1 MFNFPF
7 IENDFDSI
15 TYYQLISQVYEQS
28 KKNAQDIDT
37 IKKEANNYIKSWL
50 NSNINKFLLDTNYVE
65 NEEKLII
72 KNSTLLTSTSC
83 LHTYKNDTMI
93 IGKDK

>member
-1 MFNFPF
+1 MYNFPF

-15 TYYQLISQVYEQS
+15 TYYQLLSQVCEQS
-28 KKNAQDIDT
+28 KKNAQDIDC
-37 IKKEANNYIKSWL
+37 IKKEADNYIKSWIE
-50 NSNINKFLLDTNYVE
+50 SNINNFLLDTNYVE
-65 NEEKLII
+65 SEEKLII
-72 KNSTLLTSTSC
+72 KNTTVLTSATC

>member
-15 TYYQLISQVYEQS
+15 TYYQLLSQVCEQS
-28 KKNAQDIDT
+28 KKNAQDIDS
-37 IKKEANNYIKSWL
+37 IKKEADNYIKSWL
-50 NSNINKFLLDTNYVE
+50 ESNINNFLLDTNYVE
-65 NEEKLII
+65 SEEKLII
-72 KNSTLLTSTSC
+72 KNTTVLTSDSC

>member
-7 IENDFDSI
+7 VENDFDSI
-15 TYYQLISQVYEQS
+15 TYYQLLSQVCEQS
-28 KKNAQDIDT
+28 KKNAQDINT
-37 IKKEANNYIKSWL
+37 IKNEANNYIKNWL
-50 NSNINKFLLDTNYVE
+50 ESNINNFMLDTNYVE

-83 LHTYKNDTMI
+83 LHTYKNNTMI
-93 IGKDK
+93 IGKVE

>member
-15 TYYQLISQVYEQS
+15 TYYQLLTQVCALAKENS
-28 KKNAQDIDT
+28 AKIT
-37 IKKEANNYIKSWL
+37 EIKSEADNYIKNWL
-50 NSNINKFLLDTNYVE
+50 ESNINNFLLDTNYVE
-65 NEEKLII
+65 SEEKLII
-72 KNSTLLTSTSC
+72 KNTTVLTSTSC
-83 LHTYKNDTMI
+83 LHTYKNGTMI

>member
-7 IENDFDSI
+7 IENDLDSI
-15 TYYQLISQVYEQS
+15 SYYQLISQVCALAKENS
-28 KKNAQDIDT
+28 AKIT
-37 IKKEANNYIKSWL
+37 EIKSEANNYIKNWL
-50 NSNINKFLLDTNYVE
+50 DSNINNFLLDTNYIE

-72 KNSTLLTSTSC
+72 KNSTLLTATSC

-93 IGKDK
+93 IGKEK

>member
-15 TYYQLISQVYEQS
+15 TYYQLLSQVYEQS

-37 IKKEANNYIKSWL
+37 IKKEANNYIKNWL
-50 NSNINKFLLDTNYVE
+50 ESNINNFMLDTNYVE

-72 KNSTLLTSTSC
+72 KNSTLLTSASC

-93 IGKDK
+93 IGKEK

>member
-15 TYYQLISQVYEQS
+15 SYYQLLSQVYSLAKENS
-28 KKNAQDIDT
+28 AKIT
-37 IKKEANNYIKSWL
+37 EIKSEANNYIKNWL
-50 NSNINKFLLDTNYVE
+50 DSNINNFLLDTNYIE

-72 KNSTLLTSTSC
+72 KNSTLLTATSC

-93 IGKDK
+93 IGKEK

>member
-15 TYYQLISQVYEQS
+15 TYYQLLSQIYEQS

-37 IKKEANNYIKSWL
+37 IKKEADNYIKNWL
-50 NSNINKFLLDTNYVE
+50 ESNINNFMLDTNYVE
-65 NEEKLII
+65 TEEKLII
-72 KNSTLLTSTSC
+72 KNSTLLTSASC

-93 IGKDK
+93 IGKVK

>member
-7 IENDFDSI
+7 IENDLDSI
-15 TYYQLISQVYEQS
+15 TYYQLLSQVCEQS
-28 KKNAQDIDT
+28 KKNAQDIGT
-37 IKKEANNYIKSWL
+37 IKKEANNYIKNWL
-50 NSNINKFLLDTNYVE
+50 ESNINNFMLDTNYVE

-72 KNSTLLTSTSC
+72 KNSTLLTSASC

-93 IGKDK
+93 IGKEK

>member
-15 TYYQLISQVYEQS
+15 TYYQLLSQIYEQS
-28 KKNAQDIDT
+28 KKNAQDIDS
-37 IKKEANNYIKSWL
+37 IKKEADNYIKSWL
-50 NSNINKFLLDTNYVE
+50 VSNINNFLLDTNYVE

-72 KNSTLLTSTSC
+72 KNTTVLTSASC

>member
-15 TYYQLISQVYEQS
+15 TYYQLLSQVYEQS

-50 NSNINKFLLDTNYVE
+50 ESNINNFLLDTNYVE
-65 NEEKLII
+65 SEEKLII
-72 KNSTLLTSTSC
+72 KNTTVLTSASC

>member
-15 TYYQLISQVYEQS
+15 TYYQLLSQVFEQS

-37 IKKEANNYIKSWL
+37 IKKEADNYIKSWL
-50 NSNINKFLLDTNYVE
+50 ESNINNFMLDTNYVE
-65 NEEKLII
+65 TEEKLII
-72 KNSTLLTSTSC
+72 KNSTLLTSASC

-93 IGKDK
+93 IGKAK

>member
-15 TYYQLISQVYEQS
+15 TYYQLLSQVYEQS

-37 IKKEANNYIKSWL
+37 IKKEADNYIKNWL
-50 NSNINKFLLDTNYVE
+50 ESNINNFMLDTNYVE
-65 NEEKLII
+65 TEEKLII
-72 KNSTLLTSTSC
+72 KNSTLLTSASC

-93 IGKDK
+93 IGKAK

>member
-15 TYYQLISQVYEQS
+15 TYYQLLSQIYEQS

-37 IKKEANNYIKSWL
+37 IKKEANNYIKNWL
-50 NSNINKFLLDTNYVE
+50 ESNINNFMLDTNYVE

-72 KNSTLLTSTSC
+72 KNSTLLTSASC

>member
-15 TYYQLISQVYEQS
+15 TYYQLISQVSEQS
-28 KKNAQDIDT
+28 KKNTQDIAT
-37 IKKEANNYIKSWL
+37 IKKEADNYIKNWL
-50 NSNINKFLLDTNYVE
+50 ESNINNFMLDTNYVE
-65 NEEKLII
+65 TEEKLII
-72 KNSTLLTSTSC
+72 RNSTLLTSASC

-93 IGKDK
+93 IGKAK

>member
-15 TYYQLISQVYEQS
+15 TYYQLLSQVCEQS
-28 KKNAQDIDT
+28 KKNAQDIDN
-37 IKKEANNYIKSWL
+37 IKKEADNYIKSWL
-50 NSNINKFLLDTNYVE
+50 ESNINNFLLDTNYVE
-65 NEEKLII
+65 SEEKLII
-72 KNSTLLTSTSC
+72 KNTTVLTSASC